1 MFYHI
6 FSKMME
12 NYENPVTVL
21 ENSKWRIQYGG
32 PNIEDLI
39 ICLWKK
45 YFRILCKIC
54 DKKCI

>member
-39 ICLWKK
+39 ICL
-45 YFRILCKIC
+45 
-54 DKKCI
+54 